1 MDVDV
6 LQLAH
11 VSYFKLELVVRD
23 YQYILFLFIVSSSV
37 QCSGVF
43 CILGEYVF
51 THHIFLKYCETKGIC
66 FIRSKREEPR

>member
-1 MDVDV
+1 M
-6 LQLAH
+6 LQLAR

-51 THHIFLKYCETKGIC
+51 TRHIFLKYCETKGIC
-66 FIRSKREEPR
+66 FINSKREEPG